1 MITSVLS
8 GVLVVLGLA
17 IIARTVA
24 AGVGG
29 GLGLLFG
36 VMRVLVGG
44 LRLYLQ
50 RQRG

>member
-1 MITSVLS
+1 VITSVLS

-17 IIARTVA
+17 VIIRTFA

-29 GLGLLFG
+29 GLGILFG
-36 VMRVLVGG
+36 AMLILVGG

-50 RQRG
+50 RRGG

>member
-17 IIARTVA
+17 IIVRTFA

-36 VMRVLVGG
+36 VMLVLAGG

>member
-36 VMRVLVGG
+36 VMLVLVGG